1 MTMTTP
7 HARVLKRQVI
17 SEKSSFLSNTGTYAF
32 VVDPR
37 ATKGDVRKAIEAVF
51 QVKVASVRTIS
62 LPSKHIQRGKQRGRR
77 PGYKKAL
84 VTLAEGNTIDVA

>member
-1 MTMTTP
+1 MTP
-7 HARVLKRQVI
+7 AHARIFQRQVI
-17 SEKSSFLSNTGTYAF
+17 SEKSSFLSNAGTYAF

-37 ATKGDVRKAIEAVF
+37 ATKGDIWNAVEAVF
-51 QVKVASVRTIS
+51 QVKVVSVRTIS
-62 LPSKHIQRGKQRGRR
+62 LPAKHIQRGKQRGRR